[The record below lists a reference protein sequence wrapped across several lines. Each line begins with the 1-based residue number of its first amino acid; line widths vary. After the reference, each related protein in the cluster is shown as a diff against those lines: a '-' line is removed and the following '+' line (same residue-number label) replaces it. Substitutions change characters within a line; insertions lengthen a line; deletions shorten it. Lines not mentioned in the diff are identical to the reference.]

1 MNAMVG
7 DIIEDGGE
15 GGIMRRVGSLYEP
28 GRTTTLLKLKV
39 LHSSLLIP
47 PPHTIS
53 SPLTLN
59 H

>member
-15 GGIMRRVGSLYEP
+15 GGILRRVGSFYEP

-39 LHSSLLIP
+39 LHPSLLIP
-47 PPHTIS
+47 PLHMIA